1 MDFIIDLDGTLLDT
15 KRCMMKAL
23 KVSFERFEIEVPINL
38 EDIVKDPSIMFQ
50 NEKISR
56 FSDRKLSDF
65 LECYR
70 LSYIRCRRDEAQLFS
85 GVMETLAY
93 LKNKGSHLFCI
104 SSMSY
109 KDTKEKLKD
118 LKIDYYFLDVLG
130 IDSLKAYKPSKDV
143 VKHLVSKYQ
152 LDISHLWMVGDGISD
167 IKMAKQAGI
176 QSIAIV
182 SGVSSR
188 DDLCIENPDQMMS
201 SFSDLKQLLAP

>member
-118 LKIDYYFLDVLG
+118 LKIDHYFLDVLG
-130 IDSLKAYKPSKDV
+130 TD
-143 VKHLVSKYQ
+143 
-152 LDISHLWMVGDGISD
+152 
-167 IKMAKQAGI
+167 
-176 QSIAIV
+176 
-182 SGVSSR
+182 R
-188 DDLCIENPDQMMS
+188 
-201 SFSDLKQLLAP
+201 